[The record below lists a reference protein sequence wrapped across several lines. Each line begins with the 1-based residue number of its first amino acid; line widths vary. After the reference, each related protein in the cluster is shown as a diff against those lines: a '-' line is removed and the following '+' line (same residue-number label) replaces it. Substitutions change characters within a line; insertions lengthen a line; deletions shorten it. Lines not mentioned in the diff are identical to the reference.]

1 MLVLFIIFKV
11 YLVVQ
16 ADVVTSYQQQ
26 LYKEEARV
34 AKCIEEY
41 TRNRCEDR
49 VEALYEYCRE
59 REECM
64 NTPVSAN
71 LKTVVTSFGLV
82 ADILNVFC
90 EKLSWKAAGLV
101 ALLLLPML
109 LYDRCCGKKER
120 DIKIDL
126 TLNGEDLRGTEKARK
141 RRDGEMKKL
150 VGRR

>member
-1 MLVLFIIFKV
+1 M
-11 YLVVQ
+11 
-16 ADVVTSYQQQ
+16 
-26 LYKEEARV
+26 
-34 AKCIEEY
+34 
-41 TRNRCEDR
+41 
-49 VEALYEYCRE
+49 EALYEYCRE

-90 EKLSWKAAGLV
+90 EKLSWKAAVFV
-101 ALLLLPML
+101 ALPLLAML
-109 LYDRCCGKKER
+109 LYNKCCGNRDR

-126 TLNGEDLRGTEKARK
+126 TLNGEELRGAEKTRK
-141 RRDGEMKKL
+141 KRDGEMKKL